1 LAGRRDE
8 HEVRKEY
15 AVLGRYR
22 GIMKR
27 FPTSNGLLFL
37 VLGLFSVT
45 VGCSSPSHSKGDSK
59 IHIVNVAHEV
69 EPRYILAGRGD
80 EVRWRNTG
88 TQPIVV
94 SFPASA
100 EKRISCRTGFMT
112 EEHSA
117 FSAFIEPN
125 SFASLCFAQQGKYNY
140 QVRLKQNLASARTD
154 QRASVWIVGRGERN
168 PDPYEEYT
176 NITP

>member
-1 LAGRRDE
+1 
-8 HEVRKEY
+8 VRKEY

-37 VLGLFSVT
+37 VLGLLSVT
-45 VGCSSPSHSKGDSK
+45 VGCSSASHSKGDSK

-100 EKRISCRTGFMT
+100 EKRISCHTGFMT
-112 EEHSA
+112 EEHTA
-117 FSAFIEPN
+117 LSAFIEPN
-125 SFASLCFAQQGKYNY
+125 SFASLCFTQQGKYNY
-140 QVRLKQNLASARTD
+140 QVRVNQNLTSVRTD

>member
-1 LAGRRDE
+1 M
-8 HEVRKEY
+8 
-15 AVLGRYR
+15 LGRPR
-22 GIMKR
+22 GIMKQ
-27 FPTSNGLLFL
+27 FPASNGLLFL

-45 VGCSSPSHSKGDSK
+45 VGCSSASHSKGHSK
-59 IHIVNVAHEV
+59 IHIVNVALEV

-100 EKRISCRTGFMT
+100 EKRISCGTGFKT
-112 EEHSA
+112 EEHTALSA
-117 FSAFIEPN
+117 LIEPN

-140 QVRLKQNLASARTD
+140 QVRQNQNLASTRTD

-168 PDPYEEYT
+168 PDTYEEYT